1 MIPDADRQNFN
12 TLYSAFQSGNL
23 ALLEARRKSDG
34 KQVSLIVAVHHD
46 KEQTFVICPKVG
58 QYVPWIVCSKC
69 EHGNID
75 EGDYDFV
82 GCSYQEEPE
91 R

>member
-46 KEQTFVICPKVG
+46 KEQTYNITPFAVMV
-58 QYVPWIVCSKC
+58 
-69 EHGNID
+69 EGNPFEDFIPASSP
-75 EGDYDFV
+75 DYD
-82 GCSYQEEPE
+82 QPEEGT
-91 R
+91 RHVL

>member
-1 MIPDADRQNFN
+1 MVLREVEP
-12 TLYSAFQSGNL
+12 
-23 ALLEARRKSDG
+23 
-34 KQVSLIVAVHHD
+34 
-46 KEQTFVICPKVG
+46 FVICPKVG